1 VGDAKEK
8 LKARIS
14 DLPDEARENAL
25 SRCKDAYW
33 LAFNDAEHEHIARL
47 TSAADAKGELLA
59 MSAESDMFRA
69 VTELMIYTP
78 DHPGLFS
85 KLSGAI
91 AISGGSIVDAKAF
104 TTTDGFAL
112 DVFSLQDA
120 DGGAFGDPPR
130 IERLRQAIAKTLSGE
145 IVPRKILAGRALRK
159 RVAAFSVRPRVA
171 FDNEASAIATVIEVE
186 GLDRQGLLYNVTQAI
201 FESGLSIS
209 SSIVATYGERA
220 VDVFYVRD
228 GFGHK
233 ITHRERL
240 ATLEQRLL
248 EALSGESL
256 EVAAPLRA

>member
-1 VGDAKEK
+1 
-8 LKARIS
+8 
-14 DLPDEARENAL
+14 
-25 SRCKDAYW
+25 
-33 LAFNDAEHEHIARL
+33 
-47 TSAADAKGELLA
+47 
-59 MSAESDMFRA
+59 M
-69 VTELMIYTP
+69 
-78 DHPGLFS
+78 
-85 KLSGAI
+85 
-91 AISGGSIVDAKAF
+91 
-104 TTTDGFAL
+104 
-112 DVFSLQDA
+112 
-120 DGGAFGDPPR
+120 
-130 IERLRQAIAKTLSGE
+130 
-145 IVPRKILAGRALRK
+145 
-159 RVAAFSVRPRVA
+159 
-171 FDNEASAIATVIEVE
+171 IEVE